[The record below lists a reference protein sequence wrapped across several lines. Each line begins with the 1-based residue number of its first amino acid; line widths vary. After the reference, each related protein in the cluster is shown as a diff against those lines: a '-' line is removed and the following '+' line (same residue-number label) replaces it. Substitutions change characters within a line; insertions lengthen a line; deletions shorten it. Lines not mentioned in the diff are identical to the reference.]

1 MNLFLVAIGGALGAV
16 ARYGAVQLVMRLHAH
31 PFPLGTMLV
40 NILGALLIGIALSS
54 LQHDA
59 IKLLLVTGVLGGF
72 TTFSAFSWDAVQL
85 LQHGAYVQAALY
97 IAGSVVLCL
106 GATILGMKLTGI
118 AA

>member
-1 MNLFLVAIGGALGAV
+1 MGFLYVAIGGALGAV
-16 ARYGAVQLVMRLHAH
+16 ARYGMVQLVMRLHAH

-85 LQHGAYVQAALY
+85 LQQGAYGQAALY
-97 IAGSVVLCL
+97 ITGSVVLCL